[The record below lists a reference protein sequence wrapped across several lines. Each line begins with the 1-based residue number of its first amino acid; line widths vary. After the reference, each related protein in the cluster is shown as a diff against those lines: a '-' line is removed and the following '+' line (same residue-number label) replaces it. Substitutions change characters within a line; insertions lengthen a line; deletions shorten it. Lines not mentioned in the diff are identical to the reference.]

1 MSDERVGVSFVVPV
15 LNGEHWLDEV
25 LSAILA
31 QDDGRSLE
39 VVVVDDGSTDR
50 SPTILRDYAACGTVR
65 VLAGEGRGAAAAINL
80 GIRHATHPIICQID
94 QDVILAP
101 GWLVHVT
108 DSLDRHGA
116 AACQG
121 YYVTAPGAGMWARVA
136 GLDLEQRYG
145 RLRGPYVDHVCTG
158 NSAYRADALRR
169 VNFFD
174 ETLGYGADND
184 MSYRLTDAGY
194 RLAFCRAARSV
205 HHWREDA
212 RGYLAQQYGVG
223 YGRLDVIAKH
233 AERFAGDDTSGPGMI
248 AHAALMLLA
257 LVSLA
262 VAAVGALMGGASKPA
277 ALLAGLV
284 LVVLAVERFV
294 AGVRAACAFGDT
306 AGLWFAPVHLLRD
319 VAWGLAIGVWT
330 WRRFLGRRPR
340 PFHSMGIPPAR
351 TKPQPLSGRADLVTN
366 ERDVLVLI
374 PARNE
379 AANLPRVVGELRRCF
394 PDVAVLVVD
403 DCSDDDTAVIL
414 PTLDVRWLRLEHHLG
429 IGGAMRAGLRFARHL
444 GYDIVVRLDGDGQHE
459 PTEIARL
466 LAPIRSGEADA
477 VQGSRYASDP
487 DVTESWLKRTSRQ
500 VLATVLSQLTR
511 GSVTDPTSGFWA
523 FGPRAVHLLGD
534 HHASG
539 YPEPELLLFLHRN
552 RLRAIER
559 PTTMRPR
566 LAGHTSLTARRIG
579 PAIARLLLVT
589 VVVPL
594 RPIVKVASP

>member
-1 MSDERVGVSFVVPV
+1 MSDERQGVSFVVPV
-15 LNGEHWLDEV
+15 LNGERWLDRA
-25 LSAILA
+25 LTAILA
-31 QDDGRSLE
+31 QDDGRPLE
-39 VVVVDDGSTDR
+39 IVVVDDGSVDR
-50 SPTILRDYAACGTVR
+50 SAEILRDYVGRGKVR
-65 VLAGEGRGAAAAINL
+65 VLDGEGRGAAAAINL

-101 GWLVHVT
+101 GWMAHVT
-108 DSLDRHGA
+108 EALDRHGA

-121 YYVTAPGAGMWARVA
+121 YYVTAAHASIWARVA
-136 GLDLEQRYG
+136 GLDLEQRY
-145 RLRGPYVDHVCTG
+145 RSLRGPYVDHVCTG

-174 ETLGYGADND
+174 ESLGYGYDND
-184 MSYRLTDAGY
+184 MSYRLAAAGY
-194 RLAFCRAARSV
+194 TLMFCREARSV

-212 RGYLAQQYGVG
+212 RSYFAQQYGVG
-223 YGRLDVIAKH
+223 YGRLDVMAKH
-233 AERFAGDDTSGPGMI
+233 PGRLAGDDTSGPGMI
-248 AHAALMLLA
+248 AHAALTLLA
-257 LVSLA
+257 LASLA
-262 VAAVGALMGGASKPA
+262 VAAVSALIGGASKLP

-284 LVVLAVERFV
+284 LVVLAVERV
-294 AGVRAACAFGDT
+294 IAGVRAACTFRDS
-306 AGLWFAPVHLLRD
+306 AGLWFAPIHLLRD

-330 WRRFLGRRPR
+330 WRRLLGRRPR
-340 PFHSMGIPPAR
+340 PSHSMATSTLVR
-351 TKPQPLSGRADLVTN
+351 RADLVTN

-379 AANLPRVVGELRRCF
+379 AANLPRVVEELRRCF
-394 PDVAVLVVD
+394 PDVAILVVD
-403 DCSDDDTAVIL
+403 DCSDDDTAAIL
-414 PTLDVRWLRLEHHLG
+414 PTLGVRWLRLEHHLG

-459 PTEIARL
+459 PSEMARL
-466 LAPIRSGEADA
+466 LAPIRSCEADA
-477 VQGSRYASDP
+477 VQGSRYASDRG
-487 DVTESWLKRTSRQ
+487 VTEPWLKRTSRR
-500 VLATVLSQLTR
+500 VLGTVLSQLTR

-552 RLRAIER
+552 RLRVIER

-589 VVVPL
+589 VVVPF
-594 RPIVKVASP
+594 RPIVKSG

>member
-1 MSDERVGVSFVVPV
+1 VTDQRPGVSFVVPV
-15 LNGEHWLDEV
+15 LNGERWLDGV

-31 QDDGRSLE
+31 QDDGRPLE
-39 VVVVDDGSTDR
+39 VIVVDDGSTDR
-50 SPTILRDYAACGTVR
+50 SLELIGAYVARRRIRALT
-65 VLAGEGRGAAAAINL
+65 GEGRGVAAAMNL
-80 GIRHATHPIICQID
+80 GIRHAVHPIICQID

-101 GWLVHVT
+101 GWLAHVT
-108 DSLDRHGA
+108 DALDRHGA

-121 YYVTAPGAGMWARVA
+121 YYVTSSGAGMWARVA

-145 RLRGPYVDHVCTG
+145 RLRGPHVDHVCTG

-212 RGYLAQQYGVG
+212 RGYFAQQYGVG
-223 YGRLDVIAKH
+223 YGRLDVTAKH
-233 AERFAGDDTSGPGMI
+233 AARLAGDDTSGPGMI

-262 VAAVGALMGGASKPA
+262 VAAVNALMGGASKPA

-294 AGVRAACAFGDT
+294 AGVRAACAFRDS

-319 VAWGLAIGVWT
+319 VAWGLAIGVWMC
-330 WRRFLGRRPR
+330 RRLLGRRPR
-340 PFHSMGIPPAR
+340 PCHSMGIPPAR
-351 TKPQPLSGRADLVTN
+351 TRPQSSSGQAGLVTN

-403 DCSDDDTAVIL
+403 DCSDDETALIL
-414 PTLDVRWLRLEHHLG
+414 PTLGVRWLRLEHHLG

-459 PTEIARL
+459 PSEIARL

-477 VQGSRYASDP
+477 VQGSRYANDP
-487 DVTESWLKRTSRQ
+487 GVTEPWLKRTSRQ

-511 GSVTDPTSGFWA
+511 GSVTDPTSGFWV

-552 RLRAIER
+552 RLRVIER

-589 VVVPL
+589 IVVPL
-594 RPIVKVASP
+594 RPMVKVGSL